1 MTRSALAVV
10 AVALGV
16 FLAMLTFLAV
26 RVRTGHD
33 PALGAAVAPAPAP
46 APRRVLVRRLVE
58 RRVLITVKRPSEEA
72 SGTAAQVQSASAA
85 PASPAPASTSARP
98 PAPAPVATRSS

>member
-33 PALGAAVAPAPAP
+33 PALGAAVAPAP

-85 PASPAPASTSARP
+85 PASPAPASTPARP